1 MKEWKKALIAFGP
14 LLVVLWLF
22 IGLMDNFKIA
32 TISLVS
38 TTVLVAVVMAWIYF
52 VFDILDKK
60 DKEL

>member
-22 IGLMDNFKIA
+22 IGLFDNFKIA
-32 TISLVS
+32 TISIVGGIVISAFVS
-38 TTVLVAVVMAWIYF
+38 AWIFF
-52 VFDILDKK
+52 VFHILDKK